1 MANNDALRIG
11 PSLKVTKLLIQNI
24 LYLLRF
30 FLNICVLVG
39 CNPRF
44 YSRFG
49 TIALSSLTAAWS
61 YLFETTPIHYIF
73 LILSMWLLI
82 IWFNY
87 NTSDILSLKR
97 FVFNVKLIYLKRTTF
112 IRGKTICEDIWII
125 FEMII
130 GTFQNERMENIL
142 KIRGLVG
149 RGPLYAVNAHR
160 SLTYFISLFQIL
172 STENFYNPFNKKK
185 KNYNPQMI
193 V

>member
-1 MANNDALRIG
+1 
-11 PSLKVTKLLIQNI
+11 
-24 LYLLRF
+24 
-30 FLNICVLVG
+30 
-39 CNPRF
+39 
-44 YSRFG
+44 
-49 TIALSSLTAAWS
+49 
-61 YLFETTPIHYIF
+61 
-73 LILSMWLLI
+73 
-82 IWFNY
+82 
-87 NTSDILSLKR
+87 
-97 FVFNVKLIYLKRTTF
+97 
-112 IRGKTICEDIWII
+112 
-125 FEMII
+125 MII